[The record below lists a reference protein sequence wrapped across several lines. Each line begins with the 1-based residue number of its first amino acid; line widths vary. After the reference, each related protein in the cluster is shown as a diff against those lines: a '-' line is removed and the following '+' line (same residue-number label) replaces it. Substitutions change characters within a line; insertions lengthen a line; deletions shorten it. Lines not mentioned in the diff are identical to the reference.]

1 MAHDLTATSSQVND
15 AVSLRWYLAVLR
27 ERWKVVVVGAVVG
40 LLLASAF
47 LVLTEKSYTARTV
60 VSMNVIGSLPTRPTD
75 AASRLIDTTTEI
87 QVASSFEVA
96 SLASEELGGTIS
108 ACEIRDNV
116 SVSTV
121 AEATVLVVNYTA
133 TTADGA
139 REGVDAVAMGY
150 LDYRSALAAERID
163 EDVAFIEVRIEQL
176 RSELD
181 DLATELTRQEP
192 DSDGALRVET
202 DRSVLLE
209 SLRTLLG
216 QQFELERIDTSA
228 GLIISPADEN
238 YVEVSPSRSMVLASG
253 LLGGLLVG
261 VIVAFVANA
270 TSSDRHL
277 GAPNRSV
284 AGAANSRFGCG
295 GCDSSFR

>member
-1 MAHDLTATSSQVND
+1 
-15 AVSLRWYLAVLR
+15 
-27 ERWKVVVVGAVVG
+27 
-40 LLLASAF
+40 
-47 LVLTEKSYTARTV
+47 
-60 VSMNVIGSLPTRPTD
+60 
-75 AASRLIDTTTEI
+75 
-87 QVASSFEVA
+87 
-96 SLASEELGGTIS
+96 
-108 ACEIRDNV
+108 
-116 SVSTV
+116 
-121 AEATVLVVNYTA
+121 
-133 TTADGA
+133 
-139 REGVDAVAMGY
+139 MGY

-192 DSDGALRVET
+192 DSDGALPVET
-202 DRSVLLE
+202 DRSVLLK
-209 SLRTLLG
+209 SLQTLLG

-270 TSSDRHL
+270 TSRT
-277 GAPNRSV
+277 V
-284 AGAANSRFGCG
+284 ASERQIEALLRQRTLRLGCG
-295 GCDSSFR
+295 GCDSCIPMSTCKQ